1 MRKYIFVT
9 GGVCS
14 SLGKG
19 IAASSLG
26 SLLESRDLS
35 VCMIKIDPYLNVDA
49 GTMSPFQHGE
59 VFVTDDGAETDL
71 DLGNYARFT
80 HSPLNAANS
89 ITTGQIYQEVIR
101 KERKGD
107 YLGKCVQVVPHITDE
122 IKRRIFLLGER
133 EDIDVTIVEIGGT
146 VGDIESIPFLEAVRQ
161 IIHERTRKHAINVHV
176 SLIPTVSGG
185 ELKTKP
191 TQHSVKTLREIGI
204 QPEVL
209 LCRIVSEM
217 DDAMK
222 RKISNFTN
230 IDYKCVLSAHDVKTT
245 IYDIPVVYREQGLDR
260 VVCERLSLDCRK
272 DNFQAWQRVSE
283 TWESSTETVE
293 IAIVGKYIEL
303 DDSYKSVDEALIHGA
318 IANEVRIKLRKVD
331 SETLSDRQVAAELL
345 NGVHGILIP
354 GGFGERGVSGMIEAA
369 RVAREGSLPYLGI
382 CLGMQIQVIE
392 WARHIA
398 GIQDANSGEFT
409 ADGPSN
415 VIVLLEEQVDITQY
429 GGSMRLGLSESIVT
443 RGTRIHAAYNNV
455 SVWERH
461 RHRYEVNNQY
471 REILTRSGLIFSGYT
486 PDGQLVESTE
496 WPNHPWSVG
505 VQFHPEFTSSPLK
518 SGPLFRDFIG
528 ASVMLMQKRDGAS
541 LS

>member
-26 SLLESRDLS
+26 SLLESRGLS

-49 GTMSPFQHGE
+49 GTMSPYQHGE

-80 HSPLNAANS
+80 HSPLSAENS
-89 ITTGQIYQEVIR
+89 ITTGQVYQEVIR

-122 IKRRIFLLGER
+122 IKRRIYSLGEK
-133 EDIDVTIVEIGGT
+133 DGIDVTIVEIGGT

-161 IIHERTRKHAINVHV
+161 IIHERSRRHAISVHV

-191 TQHSVKTLREIGI
+191 TQHTVKSLREIGI

-209 LCRIVSEM
+209 LCRIATEM

-222 RKISNFTN
+222 RKIANFTN
-230 IDYKCVLSAHDVKTT
+230 IDYECVLSAHDVNTT
-245 IYDIPVVYREQGLDR
+245 IYEIPVVYRAQGLDR
-260 VVCERLSLDCRK
+260 VVCERLGLDCK
-272 DNFQAWQRVSE
+272 EDKFQAWQNVAE
-283 TWESSTETVE
+283 IWKSSANVVE
-293 IAIVGKYIEL
+293 IAMVGKYIEL
-303 DDSYKSVDEALIHGA
+303 DDSYKSIDESLVHGA
-318 IANEVRIKLRKVD
+318 IANKVRIKIRKID
-331 SETLSDRQVAAELL
+331 SESLTTPEKTKEALR
-345 NGVHGILIP
+345 GVHGVLIP
-354 GGFGERGVSGMIEAA
+354 GGFGERGIPGMIEAA
-369 RVAREGSLPYLGI
+369 RVAREGKLPYLGI
-382 CLGMQIQVIE
+382 CLGMQVQVIE
-392 WARHIA
+392 WARNIA
-398 GIQDANSGEFT
+398 GMPEANSSEFT
-409 ADGPSN
+409 PDGHSN
-415 VIVLLEEQVDITQY
+415 VIALLEEQVDVTQY
-429 GGSMRLGLSESIVT
+429 GGTMRLGLSESVAIE
-443 RGTRIHAAYNNV
+443 GTLIQKAYGQI
-455 SVWERH
+455 SVKERH
-461 RHRYEVNNQY
+461 RHRYEVNNSY
-471 REILTRSGLIFSGYT
+471 RDKLQESGLTFSAFT

-496 WPNHPWSVG
+496 WPSHPWSVG

-518 SGPLFRDFIG
+518 AGPLFRDFVTAAIDNK
-528 ASVMLMQKRDGAS
+528 QKEA
-541 LS
+541 